1 MLPIETLVLI
11 GGILLFAGVVTSKLS
26 DWVGIPTLL
35 VFLVIGMLAGDE
47 GIGRISFDSPQVAQ
61 ATGTV
66 ALLII
71 LFAGGLDTQWSSVR
85 SVLAPGLA
93 LSTLGVLITTLSM
106 GAFAWFMLGTYSTFD
121 IGEAGLSWSEALL
134 LAAIVSSTDAA
145 AVFSVFRTSAVKPT
159 ARIRHLLEFESGSN
173 DPVAVL
179 MTMAILGVMASNQA
193 SLTSVGLNLV
203 VELVAGAL
211 TGFAMGWCGTWVV
224 NRLHL
229 SASGLH
235 PILVLSIGLM
245 TFGFSNLIGG
255 NGFLAIYVCGV
266 TLGNRIVRHHD
277 GVLRFHDAL
286 SWLAQLGMFIVLG
299 LLVVPSRLIS
309 VAGVAVALALF
320 LMLVARPLSVM
331 ACLLPFRTPRRE
343 IAYVSWVGLRGS
355 VPIVLATFPMSYGI
369 PGAEE
374 VFDVIFFIVLASVLI
389 QGLTL
394 VPCARWLGVTEN
406 DQES

>member
-1 MLPIETLVLI
+1 MLPIETLVLV
-11 GGILLFAGVVTSKLS
+11 GGILLFVGVVASKLS

-35 VFLVIGMLAGDE
+35 VFLVIGMLAGEE
-47 GIGRISFDSPQVAQ
+47 GVGRISFDSPSVAQ

-85 SVLAPGLA
+85 SVLAPGLM

-121 IGEAGLSWSEALL
+121 IGEDGLSWSEALL

-145 AVFSVFRTSAVKPT
+145 AVFSVFRTSKVKPT

-179 MTMAILGVMASNQA
+179 MTMAILGVMASNSA
-193 SLTSVGLNLV
+193 SIAGVGANLIT
-203 VELVAGAL
+203 ELLAGAIS
-211 TGFAMGWCGTWVV
+211 GFALGWSGCWVV

-235 PILVLSIGLM
+235 PILVLSIGLT
-245 TFGFSNLIGG
+245 TFGFATLIGG
-255 NGFLAIYVCGV
+255 NGYLAIYVCGV

-286 SWLAQLGMFIVLG
+286 SWLAQLGNVYRFG
-299 LLVVPSRLIS
+299 TASRSIQ
-309 VAGVAVALALF
+309 AAL
-320 LMLVARPLSVM
+320 R
-331 ACLLPFRTPRRE
+331 C
-343 IAYVSWVGLRGS
+343 GS
-355 VPIVLATFPMSYGI
+355 RDCDGI
-369 PGAEE
+369 
-374 VFDVIFFIVLASVLI
+374 VFDVGRSSTECHGMPVAIPDATQGGGLRIVGGTARICAHRTSDVSHVLWYS
-389 QGLTL
+389 
-394 VPCARWLGVTEN
+394 RR
-406 DQES
+406 